1 MTLEIKNLYAG
12 YEDLNILW
20 DITITVEKG
29 QRVSLVGSNGGGK
42 STLLKTVAG
51 LLRPSKG
58 EIQFNGS
65 GIGGLKS
72 SEIVRRGISLIPEGY
87 KLFTGMTVHENLLL
101 GAYLE
106 RDRKKKNDQ
115 VEKVYQIFPELQKR
129 QSQLAGTMS
138 GGEQQMCS
146 IGRGLMSSPQ
156 LLLIDELSLGLA
168 PLLVEVLIEK
178 INEIH
183 LRTNMS
189 VLLVEQDVESAFSIA
204 DYGYVLESGKIT
216 LSGDPK
222 ELLENPVIMTS
233 YLGV

>member
-1 MTLEIKNLYAG
+1 
-12 YEDLNILW
+12 
-20 DITITVEKG
+20 
-29 QRVSLVGSNGGGK
+29 
-42 STLLKTVAG
+42 
-51 LLRPSKG
+51 
-58 EIQFNGS
+58 
-65 GIGGLKS
+65 
-72 SEIVRRGISLIPEGY
+72 
-87 KLFTGMTVHENLLL
+87 MTVHENLLL